1 MEVQEVTWHVV
12 GRTSENDVYN
22 VYNVIPF
29 VCVRT
34 GQTEYL

>member
-1 MEVQEVTWHVV
+1 MEVQQVTWHVV
-12 GRTSENDVYN
+12 GRTSEGQND